1 LEMSSS
7 TVPASLHQIGHY
19 VKIANEN
26 EKRDPVIYYWCLYYA
41 VKKGMSID
49 KSSPEA
55 LNYLTGLLSVLEMR
69 YSNFE
74 AIAQDIVAQSHIENF
89 ALKLFDSAD
98 EMDRKSMFSTNVV
111 KLFYVAGHLIDV
123 LTLFGELDESLISTR
138 KYAKWKATYIYNC
151 LKNGEVPH
159 AGPVDMRGY
168 SESDLFIINA
178 SQQIPSA
185 VATKDLTT
193 TPRHSSICAEFVS
206 DPQSNLN
213 QSENN
218 NVPTTEH
225 SALSTQDYI
234 EAQKHAKYAVSA
246 LTYEDPK
253 TAIENMKAAIAI
265 LTKYDRPF

>member
-1 LEMSSS
+1 MMELYRFKSSS
-7 TVPASLHQIGHY
+7 L
-19 VKIANEN
+19 
-26 EKRDPVIYYWCLYYA
+26 RIYYLYRF
-41 VKKGMSID
+41 
-49 KSSPEA
+49 KSSN
-55 LNYLTGLLSVLEMR
+55 LRIYYLYRFKSSNFRRLLLS
-69 YSNFE
+69 YSFNFLLFNHFTCLFN
-74 AIAQDIVAQSHIENF
+74 QDVDSKF
-89 ALKLFDSAD
+89 AD
-98 EMDRKSMFSTNVV
+98 
-111 KLFYVAGHLIDV
+111 
-123 LTLFGELDESLISTR
+123 
-138 KYAKWKATYIYNC
+138 
-151 LKNGEVPH
+151 
-159 AGPVDMRGY
+159 
-168 SESDLFIINA
+168 A

-193 TPRHSSICAEFVS
+193 TPRHSSIYAEFVS